1 MKRDSMVFVIA
12 GTFFGILIGWIL
24 GSQAPRP
31 GSPTAPAFTTVQ
43 GPAEAPSTA
52 RPLDVQRAAD
62 LERQA
67 NASPRDAAVRV
78 QLGNLYFDSERYD
91 LAAPMYEAALAID
104 PSNVD
109 ASTDLAV
116 SYYYT
121 GQVDRALAQID
132 RSLSVDPDHVKTL
145 FNQGV
150 IRAGGKEDLAGAA
163 TSLERVVQLAPQ
175 SAEGVRARELLEN
188 IAQHSTFG
196 ATSGSGSGG

>member
-1 MKRDSMVFVIA
+1 
-12 GTFFGILIGWIL
+12 
-24 GSQAPRP
+24 
-31 GSPTAPAFTTVQ
+31 
-43 GPAEAPSTA
+43 
-52 RPLDVQRAAD
+52 
-62 LERQA
+62 
-67 NASPRDAAVRV
+67 
-78 QLGNLYFDSERYD
+78 
-91 LAAPMYEAALAID
+91 MYEAALAID